1 MSTVTIVILV
11 IVVWCAGAVV
21 LSLVLGI
28 VLRTVSRNDTGAD
41 RLPDDQ
47 RDEPRKTA

>member
-11 IVVWCAGAVV
+11 IVVWCAAAVV
-21 LSLVLGI
+21 LALAFGI
-28 VLRTVSRNDTGAD
+28 VMRTVSRDDTPSD
-41 RLPDDQ
+41 QLPDDQ